1 MHLYLLNV
9 CVCSASV
16 NAFQSGQTTWSA
28 LLLAF
33 RKPSVA
39 SDTVIFTSVREEC
52 FSDSLLDSW
61 MFFEITWQLLKRT
74 AERTCTHTAEIK
86 PKTFTPTPN
95 IIRQTERD
103 DRSVWSVSHLW
114 NWWFRK
120 RFSSQADCWA
130 CGACTNKK
138 QIISSTLL
146 TEGNLLFC
154 SRGGGGVYLQGRD
167 SFIVSVDTAHGD
179 KYSWHSLKYLVFCH
193 LFHST
198 WETKVLKRYRLWR
211 NIIKNNLK
219 LSKSSKI
226 RI

>member
-16 NAFQSGQTTWSA
+16 NAFQPGQTTWSA

-39 SDTVIFTSVREEC
+39 SETVIFTSVREEC

-61 MFFEITWQLLKRT
+61 MFFEITWRLLKRT

-86 PKTFTPTPN
+86 PKPFTPIPN
-95 IIRQTERD
+95 VIRQTERD

-154 SRGGGGVYLQGRD
+154 SREWGGGVTY
-167 SFIVSVDTAHGD
+167 
-179 KYSWHSLKYLVFCH
+179 
-193 LFHST
+193 
-198 WETKVLKRYRLWR
+198 KVVTGL
-211 NIIKNNLK
+211 
-219 LSKSSKI
+219 
-226 RI
+226 